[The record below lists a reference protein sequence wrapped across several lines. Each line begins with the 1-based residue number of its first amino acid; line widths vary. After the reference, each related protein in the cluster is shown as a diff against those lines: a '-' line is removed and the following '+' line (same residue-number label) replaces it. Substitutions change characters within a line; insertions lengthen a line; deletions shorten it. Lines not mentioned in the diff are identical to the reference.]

1 MNTVLWILQGI
12 LCVKLLTAAYSHAF
26 RPDAAAFAKG
36 LERFGGAAQP
46 LLILVALGTFAGAI
60 ALVLRAV
67 VRVPPWLT
75 PAAAALLAVMML
87 AATGFHLACRET
99 PNVWVSLILFAIAA
113 FVAYG
118 RWVIA
123 PLA

>member
-12 LCVKLLTAAYSHAF
+12 LCIKLLTAAYSHAF
-26 RPDAAAFAKG
+26 RPNAETFARG
-36 LERFGGAAQP
+36 MERLGGAAQP
-46 LLILVALGTFAGAI
+46 LLILIALGTFGAAI

-67 VRVPPWLT
+67 VKVPPWLT

-118 RWVIA
+118 RWVLA
-123 PLA
+123 PFV

>member
-1 MNTVLWILQGI
+1 MNTLLWILQAI
-12 LCVKLLTAAYSHAF
+12 LCVKLLSVAYTHAI
-26 RPDAAAFAKG
+26 RPDTTAFARG

-46 LLILVALGTFAGAI
+46 LLILIALGAFGGAI

-67 VRVPPWLT
+67 AHVPTWLT

-87 AATGFHLACRET
+87 AAMGFHLACRET
-99 PNVWVSLILFAIAA
+99 PNVWVSLILFALAA

-118 RWVIA
+118 RWALA
-123 PLA
+123 PL

>member
-1 MNTVLWILQGI
+1 MNTLLWILQAI
-12 LCVKLLTAAYSHAF
+12 LCVKLLSAAYTHAI
-26 RPDAAAFAKG
+26 RPDTTAFARG

-46 LLILVALGTFAGAI
+46 LLILIALGAFGGAI

-67 VRVPPWLT
+67 AHVPTWLT

-99 PNVWVSLILFAIAA
+99 PNVWVSLILFALAA

-118 RWVIA
+118 RWALA
-123 PLA
+123 PL

>member
-1 MNTVLWILQGI
+1 MNTILWILQAV
-12 LCVKLLTAAYSHAF
+12 LCVKFLSVAYTHAI
-26 RPDAAAFAKG
+26 RPDAAAFARG
-36 LERFGGAAQP
+36 MERLGGAAQP
-46 LLILVALGTFAGAI
+46 LLIFIALGTFGGAI

-67 VRVPPWLT
+67 LRVPTWLT

-87 AATGFHLACRET
+87 AATGFHIACRET
-99 PNVWVSLILFAIAA
+99 PNVWVSLILFALAA

-123 PLA
+123 PS

>member
-1 MNTVLWILQGI
+1 MSTVLWVLQGI
-12 LCVKLLTAAYSHAF
+12 LCVKLLSVAYTHAF
-26 RPDAAAFAKG
+26 RPDAAAFARG

-46 LLILVALGTFAGAI
+46 LLILIALGVFGGAI

-75 PAAAALLAVMML
+75 PAAAALLAIMML
-87 AATGFHLACRET
+87 ASAGFHLACRET
-99 PNVWVSLILFAIAA
+99 PNVWVSLILFALAA

-118 RWVIA
+118 RWA
-123 PLA
+123 LLPLP

>member
-1 MNTVLWILQGI
+1 MNTILWILQAV
-12 LCVKLLTAAYSHAF
+12 LCVKFLSVAYTHGIH
-26 RPDAAAFAKG
+26 PNPEAFARG
-36 LERFGGAAQP
+36 LERLGGAAQP
-46 LLILVALGTFAGAI
+46 LLILIALGTFGGAV

-67 VRVPPWLT
+67 LRVPTWLT

-87 AATGFHLACRET
+87 AATGFHIACRET
-99 PNVWVSLILFAIAA
+99 PNVWVSLILFALAA

-123 PLA
+123 PS

>member
-1 MNTVLWILQGI
+1 MNTILWILQAV
-12 LCVKLLTAAYSHAF
+12 LCVKFLSVAYTHAI
-26 RPDAAAFAKG
+26 RPDAAAFARG
-36 LERFGGAAQP
+36 MERLGGAAQP
-46 LLILVALGTFAGAI
+46 LLIFI

-67 VRVPPWLT
+67 LRVPTWLT

-87 AATGFHLACRET
+87 AATGFHIACRET
-99 PNVWVSLILFAIAA
+99 PNVWVSLILFALAA

-123 PLA
+123 PS